1 MFHAAITGS
10 IIYFILAVVSA
21 YHSMF
26 GLTML
31 TLAFAVYLL
40 AYAVVVGIACH
51 RKRKSKEVE

>member
-10 IIYFILAVVSA
+10 IIYFMLAAVSA

-40 AYAVVVGIACH
+40 VFAVGEGIACH
-51 RKRKSKEVE
+51 RKSKSKEVE

>member
-10 IIYFILAVVSA
+10 IIYFILAAVSA

-26 GLTML
+26 SLTML

-40 AYAVVVGIACH
+40 AFAVGEGVVRH
-51 RKRKSKEVE
+51 RKSKSTEVK